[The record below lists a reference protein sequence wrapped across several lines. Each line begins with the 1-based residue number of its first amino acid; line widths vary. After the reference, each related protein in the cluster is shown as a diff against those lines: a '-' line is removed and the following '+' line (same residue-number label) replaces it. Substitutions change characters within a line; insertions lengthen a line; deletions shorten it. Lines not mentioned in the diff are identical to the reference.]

1 MTRKWI
7 VLGDSTSGGGKVVTA
22 SQFTFIDNKG
32 VARVGDKAT
41 CPLHKGVFPIVDG
54 DPTHSVDGA
63 SLALHGS
70 KLACGCTVLATQQ
83 QRLHSE
89 HDSGGTQPLGSSTA
103 APGKQDRAPG
113 LQSSLGGANLAP
125 EPFRGGADPARE
137 DCETRFRRVSRVVLA
152 NEGGFVDDP
161 DDAGGATNRG
171 IAWSTWQQYAMVD
184 LGVEPTLGNLK
195 SLSEAQAEIIYRKR
209 YWEPRGFCRINNPR
223 TALMIYDWT
232 ITSGKAIREVQEVL
246 SGEFGA
252 RIRADNHM
260 GQATIDAINEV
271 ADQGQLISAIAA
283 ARKEYYRSLTYNS
296 DGSRNA
302 NSKFLNG
309 WIARVD
315 RCLEIGE

>member
-54 DPTHSVDGA
+54 DPTHSIDGA

-89 HDSGGTQPLGSSTA
+89 HDSGGTRPLRSSTA
-103 APGKQDRAPG
+103 FRGQHRAPAP
-113 LQSSLGGANLAP
+113 QSNLGDALAP
-125 EPFRGGADPARE
+125 EPFRGEPERAHE

-152 NEGGFVDDP
+152 NEGGFVNDL

-171 IAWSTWQQYAMVD
+171 IAWPTWQRYAMVD
-184 LGVEPTLGNLK
+184 LGVAPTLENLK
-195 SLSEAQAEIIYRKR
+195 TLSEAQAEIIYRKR
-209 YWEPRGFCRINNPR
+209 YWEPRGFCKINNPR

-252 RIRADNHM
+252 RIRADNNM

-271 ADQGQLISAIAA
+271 ADQGLLTSAIAA

-315 RCLEIGE
+315 RCLEIGQ